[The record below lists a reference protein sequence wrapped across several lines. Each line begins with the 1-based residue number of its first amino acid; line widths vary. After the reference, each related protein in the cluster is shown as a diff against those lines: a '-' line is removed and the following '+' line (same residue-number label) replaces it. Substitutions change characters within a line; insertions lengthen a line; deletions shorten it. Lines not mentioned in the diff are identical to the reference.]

1 MSRTLAVT
9 TPYKAIITSQIDTTD
24 IKTLLAFHT
33 DCYDTMG
40 GVVVTYP
47 NKKSAEIDMAYLI
60 KNSTIQE
67 QDIEIVPFSYSEM
80 FA

>member
-1 MSRTLAVT
+1 MKNMNIL
-9 TPYKAIITSQIDTTD
+9 TPYKAIITSQIDTLD

-47 NKKSAEIDMAYLI
+47 NKKCAEIDMAYLV
-60 KNSTIQE
+60 KNTKIPEES
-67 QDIEIVPFSYSEM
+67 IEIVPFSYNEM
-80 FA
+80 FT